1 MNLLI
6 LKKNVKSKFIN
17 FLINDNKKY
26 IEFRRV
32 WLPNERQKI
41 YKKYEK
47 YQLNESKNLYD
58 RSICIPSSA
67 NMNIKK
73 INFIFNQINKS
84 YKKFQKKK

>member
-1 MNLLI
+1 MNVII
-6 LKKNVKSKFIN
+6 LKKNIDYKFIN
-17 FLINDNKKY
+17 FLIKDNKKY

-41 YKKYEK
+41 YMK
-47 YQLNESKNLYD
+47 NERYLLSKSKDLYD
-58 RSICIPSSA
+58 RSICIPSST

-84 YKKFQKKK
+84 YKKFQKK